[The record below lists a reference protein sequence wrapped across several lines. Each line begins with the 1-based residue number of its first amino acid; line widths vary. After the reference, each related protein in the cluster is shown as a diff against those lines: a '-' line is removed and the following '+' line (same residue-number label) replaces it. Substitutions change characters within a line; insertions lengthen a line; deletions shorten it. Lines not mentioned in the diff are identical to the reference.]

1 MQHLCLLLLLILHQA
16 PKVTGSSKQLFAA
29 TGSSVLLPFNNVTE
43 IIWFMQWEYKKGPK
57 QEGIV
62 DYFKSDSKIVI
73 YDHYEGRVQF
83 HTSNG
88 SLELRNAQ
96 VNDSGTYMV
105 TVNLKKNLV
114 REILLLVIDPVSKPG
129 LQTDS
134 KLADTPIQLSC
145 AVEHLATVKD
155 VVWKKNGQLL
165 RPNGHYMFSED
176 FRVLQIQNGQKS
188 DCGSYSCNV
197 SNEVSWD
204 EASLDLIIDG
214 IMSRRWPCV
223 GFLVL
228 LFGSCL
234 LLAIASGLWIQ
245 EEGISP
251 VFLLMFFLA
260 VGIIIMLLAA
270 VILALS
276 PVMVQGFKAKP
287 WTHIVL
293 DAAVLGGMVLNV
305 LFTSLLLEDIQH
317 QQRKGC
323 SPDFDW
329 TAATVIVS
337 VVSLFV
343 FLVIFVWYHQEIK
356 YQEAPEKKLQ
366 VEGHQK
372 LTVQFPQSFYQNLK
386 VSSLIFCD
394 PSSQSELVSAF
405 STSKHIIKN
414 AKYFF
419 YKLIL
424 SMKLHTR
431 LSPKI
436 FVWFCQVVYLG
447 TPFMK
452 TTIHL
457 QLTSI

>member
-214 IMSRRWPCV
+214 KGYSRSLNHRTSTAFSLGLLEWSLQTGLKPFLKQAQKISTAASFLAWAATLGLLLLYYLSGKKRVGIMSRRWPCV

-372 LTVQFPQSFYQNLK
+372 LTNFKDEEHEVQF
-386 VSSLIFCD
+386 
-394 PSSQSELVSAF
+394 
-405 STSKHIIKN
+405 
-414 AKYFF
+414 
-419 YKLIL
+419 
-424 SMKLHTR
+424 
-431 LSPKI
+431 
-436 FVWFCQVVYLG
+436 
-447 TPFMK
+447 
-452 TTIHL
+452 
-457 QLTSI
+457 

>member
-1 MQHLCLLLLLILHQA
+1 M
-16 PKVTGSSKQLFAA
+16 GSSKQLFAA
-29 TGSSVLLPFNNVTE
+29 TGSSVLLTFNNVTE
-43 IIWFMQWEYKKGPK
+43 IIWFMQWEFKKGLT

-62 DYFKSDSKIVI
+62 DYFKSDSKTVI

-88 SLELRNAQ
+88 SLELKNAQ
-96 VNDSGTYMV
+96 VSDSGTYMV
-105 TVNLKKNLV
+105 TVNLKKNLA

-129 LQTDS
+129 LQTGS

-145 AVEHLATVKD
+145 AVEHHATVKD

-165 RPNGHYMFSED
+165 CPDGHYVFSED
-176 FRVLQIQNGQKS
+176 FRVLHIQNGQKS

-204 EASLDLIIDG
+204 EASLDLVIDG
-214 IMSRRWPCV
+214 LKPFLKQAQKISTAASFLTWAATLGLLLLYYLSGKKRVGVVSWRWPCV
-223 GFLVL
+223 SFLVL

-251 VFLLMFFLA
+251 VFLLMLFLV
-260 VGIIIMLLAA
+260 VGIIIMLLVA

-276 PVMVQGFKAKP
+276 PGMLQEFKAKP
-287 WTHIVL
+287 CAHIVL

-305 LFTSLLLEDIQH
+305 LFTSLLLEDIQQ

-329 TAATVIVS
+329 TAATVNVS
-337 VVSLFV
+337 VVSLLV
-343 FLVIFVWYHQEIK
+343 FLVVFLWYHQEIK

-366 VEGHQK
+366 VPQHWK
-372 LTVQFPQSFYQNLK
+372 LTNCRDEEREVQF
-386 VSSLIFCD
+386 
-394 PSSQSELVSAF
+394 
-405 STSKHIIKN
+405 
-414 AKYFF
+414 
-419 YKLIL
+419 
-424 SMKLHTR
+424 
-431 LSPKI
+431 
-436 FVWFCQVVYLG
+436 
-447 TPFMK
+447 
-452 TTIHL
+452 
-457 QLTSI
+457 

>member
-1 MQHLCLLLLLILHQA
+1 MQHPCLMLLLILHQA
-16 PKVTGSSKQLFAA
+16 PKVTGSSEQLFAA
-29 TGSSVLLPFNNVTE
+29 TGSSVLLTFNNISE
-43 IIWFMQWEYKKGPK
+43 IIGFLQWEYKKGPT

-62 DYFKSDSKIVI
+62 DYFKLDSKIVI

-96 VNDSGTYMV
+96 VNDSGTYVV

-134 KLADTPIQLSC
+134 TLADTPIQLSC
-145 AVEHLATVKD
+145 VVEHLGTVKD
-155 VVWKKNGQLL
+155 IVWKKNGQLL
-165 RPNGHYMFSED
+165 HPDCHYVFSED

-204 EASLDLIIDG
+204 EASLDLVIDG
-214 IMSRRWPCV
+214 LKPFLKQAQKISAAASFLAWAATLDLLVLYYLSGKKRVGVMSWRWPCV
-223 GFLVL
+223 GFLLL

-234 LLAIASGLWIQ
+234 LLAVASGLWIQ
-245 EEGISP
+245 EEGISL
-251 VFLLMFFLA
+251 VFLLMLFL
-260 VGIIIMLLAA
+260 VMGIIVMLLVA

-276 PVMVQGFKAKP
+276 PVMLQAFKAKP
-287 WTHIVL
+287 WTHTVL
-293 DAAVLGGMVLNV
+293 DTTLLGGMVLNV
-305 LFTSLLLEDIQH
+305 LFNSLLLRDIQH

-337 VVSLFV
+337 VVSLSV
-343 FLVIFVWYHQEIK
+343 FLVVFVWYQREIK

-366 VEGHQK
+366 AEGHQK
-372 LTVQFPQSFYQNLK
+372 LTN
-386 VSSLIFCD
+386 C
-394 PSSQSELVSAF
+394 
-405 STSKHIIKN
+405 KN
-414 AKYFF
+414 EEHEA
-419 YKLIL
+419 
-424 SMKLHTR
+424 
-431 LSPKI
+431 
-436 FVWFCQVVYLG
+436 
-447 TPFMK
+447 
-452 TTIHL
+452 
-457 QLTSI
+457 QL